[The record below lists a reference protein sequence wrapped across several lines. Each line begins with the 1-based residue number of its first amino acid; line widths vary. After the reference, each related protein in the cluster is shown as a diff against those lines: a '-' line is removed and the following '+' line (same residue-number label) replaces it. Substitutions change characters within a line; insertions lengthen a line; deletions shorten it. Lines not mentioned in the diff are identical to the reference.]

1 METYFDFHFDQSTPP
16 RRTKPQRENKRR
28 CFGADGSQDDT
39 KRIYAESR
47 GSDCNKRNVK
57 ISHITRGRCAFG
69 MGILLFIGAQPSA
82 GFAKTDSSIEA
93 TDARIENSI
102 ETAYLLSEPLSFY
115 DLDVSVTNG
124 VVTLKGAVE
133 SKIDAKLATDI
144 AQSAADVRSVENQL
158 KIEPGS
164 RKAPTEIESES
175 ARFMQR
181 VKDANVTAK
190 VKSQLLWNSKTEG
203 LNIDVD
209 TEKGIVT
216 LSGNVASRE
225 EAKMASKLAADTEG
239 VRKVKNNLKVGSTP
253 SDTTVASSNTTEST
267 SGNVKDGW
275 VTTRVKA
282 ALLYD
287 NRVDGTD
294 IHVDTAQG
302 IVTLTGAV
310 NNKNERDIAKQITRS
325 IGGVKS
331 VVDKIDVAQATADE

>member
-1 METYFDFHFDQSTPP
+1 METIFHLDNLLSQS
-16 RRTKPQRENKRR
+16 RRDKPWNGAKR
-28 CFGADGSQDDT
+28 CSGLDGSRICT
-39 KRIYAESR
+39 KRIYKTAGASIINAHHLKKPR
-47 GSDCNKRNVK
+47 KTQRLRAFVLGS
-57 ISHITRGRCAFG
+57 
-69 MGILLFIGAQPSA
+69 ILIVGAQPSV
-82 GFAKTDSSIEA
+82 GFAKTDSSIEV

-115 DLDVSVTNG
+115 DLDVSVNNG

-144 AQSAADVRSVENQL
+144 AHSAADVRSVENEL

-164 RKAPTEIESES
+164 RKAPSGVESES

-209 TEKGIVT
+209 TEKGLVT
-216 LSGNVASRE
+216 LSGDVASRE
-225 EAKMASKLAADTEG
+225 EAKLAVKLAADTEG
-239 VRKVKNNLKVGSTP
+239 VRKVKNNLKVISTP
-253 SDTTVASSNTTEST
+253 ADGSSSPSQAKENASTD
-267 SGNVKDGW
+267 VKDGW

-294 IHVDTAQG
+294 IHVETAKG
-302 IVTLTGAV
+302 IVTLTGSV

-331 VVDKIDVAQATADE
+331 VVDKIDVAQTTADD